1 MINDIK
7 LLIIMRHGERTDR
20 AGGTPKC
27 GTMNPELTEKG
38 KLQSF
43 LASKLTIE
51 TIKKL
56 GIKEL
61 SPELIQIRTSP
72 YMRTI
77 QTSVQILKAFNLS
90 FSNNN
95 NLENKLNNVYIDF
108 DLKKRI
114 KPNKKIDKNEF

>member
-7 LLIIMRHGERTDR
+7 LLILMRHGERTDR

-51 TIKKL
+51 TVSLLSSASSSIL
-56 GIKEL
+56 GNSLLAL
-61 SPELIQIRTSP
+61 S
-72 YMRTI
+72 
-77 QTSVQILKAFNLS
+77 K
-90 FSNNN
+90 
-95 NLENKLNNVYIDF
+95 D
-108 DLKKRI
+108 
-114 KPNKKIDKNEF
+114 